1 MSYHMGVDW
10 QHYSSDEWT
19 KWFRRIDVTMR
30 GRIQRKIDRLL
41 AHGPVLGMP
50 LIRQLSADLYEL
62 RVDKYRLYFTVG
74 ENTIWFLAYGDKDS
88 QRRDIQ
94 RAQERI

>member
-1 MSYHMGVDW
+1 MSYHAGVDW
-10 QHYSSDEWT
+10 QHYSSDKWA
-19 KWFRRIDVTMR
+19 KWFRGIDGTMR

-41 AHGPVLGMP
+41 AHGPSLGMP
-50 LIRQLSADLYEL
+50 LIRQLTAELYEL
-62 RVDKYRLYFTVG
+62 RVDKYRLYSVG

>member
-1 MSYHMGVDW
+1 MES
-10 QHYSSDEWT
+10 QHYSETEWT
-19 KWFRRIDVTMR
+19 KWFGRITPVTR
-30 GRIQRKIDRLL
+30 GLIQRKIDRLL
-41 AHGPVLGMP
+41 VHGLALGMP
-50 LIRQLSADLYEL
+50 LVRQLTAELYEL

-74 ENTIWFLAYGDKDS
+74 DDTVWFLAYGDKDS